1 MVWDGIKRFRCPLR
15 GWLAV
20 LLPEQIGNLPGFGGT
35 RRDVGPHRHDGKMNI
50 LRFQY
55 RKKAMRQVKQPGF
68 ADAQRQILRVG
79 LSGKHPASQQ
89 DRAFSTRGH
98 PRRDRFDGG
107 IYRANIGGEIL
118 NEACHRLG
126 LKITV
131 MHGRGVE
138 MGV

>member
-55 RKKAMRQVKQPGF
+55 REKAMRQVKQPGF

-79 LSGKHPASQQ
+79 LSGKHPAVSRIAPSL
-89 DRAFSTRGH
+89 RAA
-98 PRRDRFDGG
+98 
-107 IYRANIGGEIL
+107 I
-118 NEACHRLG
+118 
-126 LKITV
+126 
-131 MHGRGVE
+131 RGVTAL
-138 MGV
+138 MAAYTAPILVLRS

>member
-79 LSGKHPASQQ
+79 LSGKHPASQE

-107 IYRANIGGEIL
+107 IPGYLSTRYANSWRHPR
-118 NEACHRLG
+118 C
-126 LKITV
+126 
-131 MHGRGVE
+131 GRTS
-138 MGV
+138 